1 MATLPLLLL
10 PPFSRILLCIS
21 LSRRGR
27 TPRPQ
32 PPRSQ
37 VQLLGGDPLQQPG
50 VKPDFISS
58 FWSPVYARPSA
69 FYNPLRSPAQLFP
82 RLWRP
87 SLDRRVLGKSVGRK
101 VVFRPLGSVG
111 KKIHKR
117 TADDYLSFDP
127 PPSPRRIRWKSFET
141 FRQRIFESA
150 ILEEKIFSGTQYRVK
165 VYIKFYNKSKY
176 EKVWHMHKNKVY
188 QYQIGRKVSKI

>member
-58 FWSPVYARPSA
+58 FWSLVYARPSA
-69 FYNPLRSPAQLFP
+69 FYNPLRAPAQLFL

-111 KKIHKR
+111 KKSISEPR
-117 TADDYLSFDP
+117 TIIYHLTP
-127 PPSPRRIRWKSFET
+127 PPLPQANKV
-141 FRQRIFESA
+141 
-150 ILEEKIFSGTQYRVK
+150 KIFWNISPKDIRVCYFGGKNIFRYAISGK
-165 VYIKFYNKSKY
+165 SLYI
-176 EKVWHMHKNKVY
+176 
-188 QYQIGRKVSKI
+188 IL